1 MVAFVPT
8 MWNVSMKATIFSRR
22 KSIQVTERF
31 GALNHLKLMVTQ
43 LLVRVLQGMISQIGV
58 ILHPTM

>member
-1 MVAFVPT
+1 
-8 MWNVSMKATIFSRR
+8 MKAEKFSRR

-31 GALNHLKLMVTQ
+31 GALNRPKLMVTQ
-43 LLVRVLQGMISQIGV
+43 LLARVLQGMISQIGV